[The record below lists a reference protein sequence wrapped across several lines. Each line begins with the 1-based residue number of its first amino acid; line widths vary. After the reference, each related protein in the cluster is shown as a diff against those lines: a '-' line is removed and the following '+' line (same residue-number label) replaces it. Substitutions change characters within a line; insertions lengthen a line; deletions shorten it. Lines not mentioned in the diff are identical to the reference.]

1 MLVGIDAS
9 RALRPV
15 QTGTESYAR
24 QLIAALSDRPSPF
37 RYRLY
42 VDRDP
47 QRPLG
52 GWRAVETRVIRMP
65 RLWTHLGL
73 SYELLRHPPDVLFV
87 PAHVVPII
95 CPAPA
100 VVTIHDIGYLW
111 YRRAYRPVSWVL
123 LHLGTIQNARAARII
138 LADSEAT
145 AGDLV
150 RHFRV
155 PRSKIRV
162 AYLGGPTVEPSDH
175 HPLPSRLPDLPE
187 RYFLFIGTLQ
197 PRKNLARLL
206 RAFAKIGRTAYPSVG
221 LVIAGREGPGSETLR
236 ALSQRLGV
244 MDRVHWLGYVADADR
259 ASLYVNAVAFV
270 FPSLYEGFGL
280 PILEAMAF
288 GTPIISSTAAALP
301 EIVGNAG
308 LLVDPFDVNG
318 FALAMRRLLDDS
330 ALRESLI
337 ARGYRRV
344 TEFTW
349 DRCAAVVEAAFN
361 DAV

>member
-1 MLVGIDAS
+1 
-9 RALRPV
+9 
-15 QTGTESYAR
+15 
-24 QLIAALSDRPSPF
+24 
-37 RYRLY
+37 
-42 VDRDP
+42 
-47 QRPLG
+47 
-52 GWRAVETRVIRMP
+52 
-65 RLWTHLGL
+65 
-73 SYELLRHPPDVLFV
+73 
-87 PAHVVPII
+87 
-95 CPAPA
+95 
-100 VVTIHDIGYLW
+100 
-111 YRRAYRPVSWVL
+111 
-123 LHLGTIQNARAARII
+123 
-138 LADSEAT
+138 
-145 AGDLV
+145 
-150 RHFRV
+150 
-155 PRSKIRV
+155 
-162 AYLGGPTVEPSDH
+162 
-175 HPLPSRLPDLPE
+175 
-187 RYFLFIGTLQ
+187 
-197 PRKNLARLL
+197 
-206 RAFAKIGRTAYPSVG
+206 
-221 LVIAGREGPGSETLR
+221 
-236 ALSQRLGV
+236 